1 MWCWKDGQYVKD
13 TDLRIS
19 PFDHGFLYGIGFFE
33 TFRTYNGEPFLFDEH
48 FQRLQQ
54 ALDEYNIHLSYSK
67 EQLVEIIH
75 ELTTRN
81 DGRDGYFRL
90 NISAGNEGLGLQAR
104 AYNNPTVIL
113 FRKELVDGPLEK
125 KAVLLKTVRNSPEQA
140 LRYKSH
146 HYANNVLARQELD
159 SLLHTEGFFVNEYGY
174 IAEGITS
181 NIFWVKNEKLFTPSI
196 NLGILNGITRQFVM
210 KLAKELG
217 IEVVEGEFLL
227 EELLSADECFV
238 TTSIQELIP
247 IIQFEDKVFPGL
259 SGAVYKRLHNSYR
272 VNRGDGL

>member
-13 TDLRIS
+13 TDLLIS

-54 ALDEYNIHLSYSK
+54 ALDEYNIQLPYSK
-67 EQLVEIIH
+67 EQLQEVVRQ
-75 ELTTRN
+75 LTVRS
-81 DGRDGYFRL
+81 DGREGYFRL
-90 NISAGNEGLGLQAR
+90 NVSAGNEGLGLQAR

-159 SLLHTEGFFVNEYGY
+159 SLLHTEGFFVNEQGY
-174 IAEGITS
+174 VAEGITS

-210 KLAKELG
+210 KLAKELAME
-217 IEVVEGEFLL
+217 IVEGEFLVD
-227 EELLSADECFV
+227 ELLSADECFV

-247 IIQFEDKVFPGL
+247 IIQFEDKEFPGL
-259 SGAVYKRLHNSYR
+259 SGTVYKKLHDSYR
-272 VNRGDGL
+272 VNRGDDL

>member
-13 TDLRIS
+13 TDLLIS

-48 FQRLQQ
+48 LQRLQQ
-54 ALDEYNIHLSYSK
+54 ALDEYNIHLPYSK
-67 EQLVEIIH
+67 GQLIEIIQ
-75 ELTTRN
+75 ELTVRS
-81 DGRDGYFRL
+81 DGREGYFRL
-90 NISAGNEGLGLQAR
+90 NVSAGNEGLGLQAR
-104 AYNNPTVIL
+104 EYNKPTVIL

-125 KAVLLKTVRNSPEQA
+125 KAVLLKTVRNSPEQE

-146 HYANNVLARQELD
+146 HYANNVLARQEID
-159 SLLHTEGFFVNEYGY
+159 SLLHTEGFFVNEHSYV
-174 IAEGITS
+174 AEGITS

-196 NLGILNGITRQFVM
+196 NLGILNGITRQFVV
-210 KLAKELG
+210 KIAKELG
-217 IEVVEGEFLL
+217 IEVVEGEFLI

-247 IIQFEDKVFPGL
+247 IIQLENTVFPGL
-259 SGAVYKRLHNSYR
+259 SGAVYKQLHDSYR
-272 VNRGDGL
+272 VSRGDDL